1 LEKAGIGSVFVGL
14 MTPRWLRF
22 CGAFLVL
29 VLGTGAAFAEDVTL
43 LRAREGAA
51 ALIRGQYDKA
61 VAAYDEA
68 LSNPE
73 IADFVKASIYSDRGV
88 AKWRLKQTKE
98 AVDDF
103 NQSIQISPESA
114 NVYNN
119 RGNAL
124 MDLGHPEEAMKDF
137 DRAITLSPNYGA
149 AYNNRGNARAALGE
163 YEAAFQD
170 FRKAVELMPTSA
182 VPFNGRG
189 KAHAALKR
197 YHAALHDYSRA
208 LALNAKYEAAYENRG
223 EANLTLDNFTDA
235 ADDFTQALTSK
246 PDQPKVL
253 LERAKSFA
261 GDKKYN
267 PAVDDLNKAIELK
280 PDLVEAYLERGD
292 VFSQVRRYDDA
303 IADFNRAIELSP
315 QDAKAYAMLAAVK
328 LRKDPPEVPK
338 PQAESVVAKQ
348 PAAGDAAN
356 APADANAAPDGAAQP
371 DTPAS
376 PDAGAAAS
384 PNAAVASTETANG
397 QAAATAATPG
407 DATAPAPTAAPEASA
422 PAPEATAAAGAP
434 DEGDAATPAAPAA
447 TPGADASA
455 GAVADA
461 GAVPSGT
468 PGATAQD
475 GAAAAPP
482 VPEPAPPVE
491 YAALTDVNQALTIAP
506 DDPVALRIR
515 GDIYQAMGKTDEAI
529 ADYRRSLELDPFQ
542 SESRDALVK
551 LDQEVPQEPG
561 QPLAPPVEDW
571 VIKEPSP
578 GRYVATSSKY
588 PKVRAE
594 LEMFGAGKPKIL
606 EWSLKKDSLS
616 GIGLLRYYAGSLGD
630 GAGQDLVYTAI
641 VDLWSNKVVTIEPY
655 SWGSNEAKWDWQAY
669 SVVVTDLD
677 GTANEIKLRRPKPR
691 PVARDQGGGFFNSPW
706 GGPGGGQGRPRRGGG
721 GGGLFGWFR

>member
-1 LEKAGIGSVFVGL
+1 
-14 MTPRWLRF
+14 MTPRWLKL
-22 CGAFLVL
+22 CGAVLVL
-29 VLGTGAAFAEDVTL
+29 VAGAGVASAEDVTL

-114 NVYNN
+114 DVYNN

-124 MDLGHPEEAMKDF
+124 MDLGHPEEAVKDF

-223 EANLTLDNFTDA
+223 EANLALDNFKDA
-235 ADDFTQALTSK
+235 ADDFTQALGSE
-246 PDQPKVL
+246 PDQPNIL

-292 VFSQVRRYDDA
+292 VFSQVHRYDDA
-303 IADFNRAIELSP
+303 IADYSRAIELAP
-315 QDAKAYAMLAAVK
+315 QDAKAYAMRAAVK
-328 LRKDPPEVPK
+328 LQKDPPERPK
-338 PQAESVVAKQ
+338 PESVVAKQ
-348 PAAGDAAN
+348 PIAADAN
-356 APADANAAPDGAAQP
+356 APADANAAADATADPDAATPP
-371 DTPAS
+371 DAAAAS
-376 PDAGAAAS
+376 AGAAAGQAGTTAKS
-384 PNAAVASTETANG
+384 DGAPAADGTGAPYANAA
-397 QAAATAATPG
+397 AAA
-407 DATAPAPTAAPEASA
+407 APMD
-422 PAPEATAAAGAP
+422 ATAAA
-434 DEGDAATPAAPAA
+434 EAPARPDA
-447 TPGADASA
+447 VTPPLPEVAPGADASA
-455 GAVADA
+455 GVVTDA
-461 GAVPSGT
+461 TAAPPATPSDQ
-468 PGATAQD
+468 AQD
-475 GAAAAPP
+475 GAAAAPEAKAA
-482 VPEPAPPVE
+482 PEPAPPVE
-491 YAALTDVNQALTIAP
+491 YAALTDVNQALAIAP
-506 DDPVALRIR
+506 DDAVALRVR
-515 GDIYQAMGKTDEAI
+515 GDIYEAMGKTDEAI

-551 LDQEVPQEPG
+551 LDQEVPPEPG
-561 QPLAPPVEDW
+561 QPLALPVEDW

-578 GRYVATSSKY
+578 GRFVASNSKY
-588 PKVRAE
+588 PKLRAE

-606 EWSLKKDSLS
+606 DWSLRKDSLS
-616 GIGLLRYYAGSLGD
+616 GIGLLRYYAGSIGD
-630 GAGQDLVYTAI
+630 GVDQDLAYTAI

-655 SWGSNEAKWDWQAY
+655 SWGSNQAKWDWQAY
-669 SVVVTDLD
+669 SVVVTDPD
-677 GTANEIKLRRPKPR
+677 GTPDEIKLRKPKPR
-691 PVARDQGGGFFNSPW
+691 PVARDEGGGFFDSPW
-706 GGPGGGQGRPRRGGG
+706 GAPGGGQSRPRRGGR